1 MPVDADG
8 EAVRQP
14 PALSTAPVGIISGL
28 GSLGYVAFLLT
39 GRMWTTSS
47 LTYSFPDTLADW
59 VRREDGTDGAYNVRP
74 DGSGGVLPDTN
85 EPRLPGFGPPT
96 T

>member
-28 GSLGYVAFLLT
+28 GSLGHVAFLLT
-39 GRMWTTSS
+39 GTMWTTSS
-47 LTYSFPDTLADW
+47 LTYSFPDTLAD
-59 VRREDGTDGAYNVRP
+59 
-74 DGSGGVLPDTN
+74 
-85 EPRLPGFGPPT
+85 
-96 T
+96 